1 MINKNKIDIRF
12 KIKKAIIICISTLL
26 LISLITCLFFFISG
40 HSKRKA
46 AQNAIKIALNKTPIT
61 KIDEVYHLSRDITSD
76 SVSGRDKHNHR
87 YYFVYIPSKNKAYYY
102 SAKEGMNKAKISS
115 LFEYLH
121 PNQNTY
127 KINFGWY
134 KDLPVWEISYK
145 KNNGNY
151 GYAIYSFKTGKEIF
165 FVDNI

>member
-1 MINKNKIDIRF
+1 
-12 KIKKAIIICISTLL
+12 
-26 LISLITCLFFFISG
+26 
-40 HSKRKA
+40 
-46 AQNAIKIALNKTPIT
+46 
-61 KIDEVYHLSRDITSD
+61 
-76 SVSGRDKHNHR
+76 
-87 YYFVYIPSKNKAYYY
+87 
-102 SAKEGMNKAKISS
+102 MNKAKISS